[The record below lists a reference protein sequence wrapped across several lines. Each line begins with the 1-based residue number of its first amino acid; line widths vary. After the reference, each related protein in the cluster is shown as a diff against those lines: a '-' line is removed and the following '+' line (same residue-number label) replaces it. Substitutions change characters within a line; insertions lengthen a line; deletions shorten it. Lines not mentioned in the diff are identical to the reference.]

1 MEPLFQVG
9 CQPLAVGNIKEQ
21 KPDPYQLDE
30 DPQARNTP
38 SAMVRP
44 ERRRRA
50 SAVGR
55 RHEVPMRL
63 DVPFHYSGE
72 NRCL

>member
-1 MEPLFQVG
+1 MEPLFQAV
-9 CQPLAVGNIKEQ
+9 CQSVAHIKEQ
-21 KPDPYQLDE
+21 KSYPYQLDE
-30 DPQARNTP
+30 DPQARNAP

-44 ERRRRA
+44 RRRRRA

-63 DVPFHYSGE
+63 DVLFHYSGE
-72 NRCL
+72 NRYLL